1 MLGSILIAI
10 SITLMYSAPLAL
22 AAIGGVISERSG
34 IVNIGLEGMMS
45 IGALTGAA
53 VGYFTHNPWIG
64 LLCAGLSGAL
74 LALLHAIASIT
85 FRADQ
90 TVSGLAINLIGPGVA
105 MFLSRYFFGGAT
117 TTQPVP
123 HKLPKIIDKQ
133 YLQGTPFSNLSID
146 ATVILA
152 LAVVFIAWFVLYQTK
167 WGLRIR
173 AMGEHPAAVDTLGVS
188 VYKSRYT
195 CVIMSGFLAGIGGG
209 TVTLAIISQFTPTAI
224 SGQGFIALAAV
235 IFGKWRPFSTYFA
248 CLLFGFSQALVIML
262 GGGNVQVPSTILAM
276 IPYVLTIVMI
286 IIFVGRSSAPKA
298 SGVPYEKGA
307 R

>member
-1 MLGSILIAI
+1 MFSSILIAI

-34 IVNIGLEGMMS
+34 IINIGLEGMMS
-45 IGALTGAA
+45 IGALAGAA
-53 VGYFTHNPWIG
+53 VGYFTQNAWLG
-64 LLCAGLSGAL
+64 LLCAGLAGGM
-74 LALLHAIASIT
+74 LALLHAVASVT
-85 FRADQ
+85 FKADQ
-90 TVSGLAINLIGPGVA
+90 TVSGIAINLIGPGAA

-117 TTQPVP
+117 TTLPVP
-123 HKLPKIIDKQ
+123 VKLPKVIDQK
-133 YLQGTPFSNLSID
+133 YLQNTPFANLNID
-146 ATVILA
+146 VTVLLA
-152 LAVVFIAWFVLYQTK
+152 ALVVVIAWFMLYKTK

-188 VYKSRYT
+188 VYKSRYF
-195 CVIMSGFLAGIGGG
+195 CVILSGILAGLGGG

-235 IFGKWRPFSTYFA
+235 IFGKWRPIGTYGA
-248 CLLFGFSQALVIML
+248 CLLFGFSQALVIIL
-262 GGGNVQVPSTILAM
+262 GGGNIQISSTILAM
-276 IPYVLTIVMI
+276 IPYVLTILMLI
-286 IIFVGRSSAPKA
+286 LFVGRSSAPKA

>member
-90 TVSGLAINLIGPGVA
+90 TVSGLALNLIGPGVA

-133 YLQGTPFSNLSID
+133 YLQGTLFSNLSID
-146 ATVILA
+146 ATVVLA
-152 LAVVFIAWFVLYQTK
+152 LAVVFITWFILYQTK

-188 VYKSRYT
+188 VYKSRYA

-276 IPYVLTIVMI
+276 IPYVLTIVML

>member
-90 TVSGLAINLIGPGVA
+90 TVSGLAINLIGPVLQC
-105 MFLSRYFFGGAT
+105 F
-117 TTQPVP
+117 
-123 HKLPKIIDKQ
+123 
-133 YLQGTPFSNLSID
+133 YL
-146 ATVILA
+146 
-152 LAVVFIAWFVLYQTK
+152 
-167 WGLRIR
+167 
-173 AMGEHPAAVDTLGVS
+173 
-188 VYKSRYT
+188 
-195 CVIMSGFLAGIGGG
+195 
-209 TVTLAIISQFTPTAI
+209 
-224 SGQGFIALAAV
+224 V
-235 IFGKWRPFSTYFA
+235 IFLVAQQPLSLSHIN
-248 CLLFGFSQALVIML
+248 CLKL
-262 GGGNVQVPSTILAM
+262 
-276 IPYVLTIVMI
+276 
-286 IIFVGRSSAPKA
+286 
-298 SGVPYEKGA
+298 
-307 R
+307 

>member
-34 IVNIGLEGMMS
+34 IINIGLEGMMS

-53 VGYFTHNPWIG
+53 VGYFTGNPWIG
-64 LLCAGLSGAL
+64 LFCAGLSGSA
-74 LALLHAIASIT
+74 LALLHAIASIS

-117 TTQPVP
+117 TTHPVP
-123 HKLPKIIDKQ
+123 IKLPKVIDKQ
-133 YLQGTPFSNLSID
+133 WLQGTPFSNLSID
-146 ATVILA
+146 VTVVLA
-152 LAVVFIAWFVLYQTK
+152 LVVVFITWFIFYQTK

-188 VYKSRYT
+188 VYKSRYI
-195 CVIMSGFLAGIGGG
+195 CVLISGFLAGLGGG
-209 TVTLAIISQFTPTAI
+209 VVTLAIISQFTPTAI

-235 IFGKWRPFSTYFA
+235 IFGKWRPFGTYFA

-262 GGGNVQVPSTILAM
+262 GGGSVQVPSTILAM
-276 IPYVLTIVMI
+276 IPYILTIVML

-298 SGVPYEKGA
+298 SGVPYQKGE